1 MTKENKEVKV
11 PRNLKQTTYPQ
22 IQHHGAVTGVTGS
35 CHRYLASDDCHLL
48 VDCGLFQGRDARLKS
63 ERAQMRPETSNLDT
77 TDDPAQAIEFDLES
91 VRALIVTHVH
101 IDHIG
106 RLPYLIAAGFDGPIY
121 CSKPTA
127 HLLPL
132 VIEDA
137 LKIGFTRNQRLI
149 DLFLSRVSTQ
159 LVPLDYGVW
168 TSLDHLFP
176 ESAIPDDQEPG
187 RHLSLRLQPAGHIL
201 GSAYVELSQSTTHQP
216 ATASAQAQQSGAV
229 PTDEVGTGFRRTV
242 FSGDL
247 GADHAPLL
255 PPPVPPDC
263 CHTLVIESTYGDRQ
277 HEDREHRIE
286 RLQAVLDKALANGGT
301 VMIPAFSIGRTQ
313 ELLYELE
320 SLINAREDPAFENLQ
335 IIVDSP
341 LAARFTESYRALKP
355 YWDEE
360 ARERVSA
367 GRHPLSFD
375 NLYTID
381 SHDEHL
387 QTVDYLTRN
396 RQPAVVLAASG
407 MAAGGRIVNYLKA
420 MLPDPVHDVLFVGY
434 QAEGTPGRALQEAA
448 LQRQPEPVYIE
459 LDGEQIAVRAA
470 IHTLGGYSAHADQKD
485 LLNFASGIEG
495 LEEIRIVHGD
505 EQAKQTLKSR
515 LENVFNQKGE
525 EKAVRVWIPGP
536 D

>member
-1 MTKENKEVKV
+1 MT
-11 PRNLKQTTYPQ
+11 RNLKQTSYPQ

-48 VDCGLFQGRDARLKS
+48 IDCGLFQGRDARLKS
-63 ERAQMRPETSNLDT
+63 ERERMRAGISNPDT
-77 TDDPAQAIEFDLES
+77 VDDPAQAIEFDLES

-149 DLFLSRVSTQ
+149 DLFLSRVDNQ
-159 LVPLDYGVW
+159 LVPVDYGIW
-168 TSLDHLFP
+168 TSLGHLFP
-176 ESAIPDDQEPG
+176 MPARPGDAEPG
-187 RHLSLRLQPAGHIL
+187 RRLSLRLQPAGHIL
-201 GSAYVELSQSTTHQP
+201 GSAYVELSQSMPENSSADP
-216 ATASAQAQQSGAV
+216 AQVQRSETGS
-229 PTDEVGTGFRRTV
+229 TDGSTDMGFRRTV

-255 PPPVPPDC
+255 PPPIPPDC

-320 SLINAREDPAFENLQ
+320 SLISAREDPAFENLQ

-341 LAARFTESYRALKP
+341 LAARFTDSYRALKP

-381 SHDEHL
+381 SHEEHL

-434 QAEGTPGRALQEAA
+434 QAEGTTGRALQELAS
-448 LQRQPEPVYIE
+448 LRRSEPANME
-459 LDGEQIAVRAA
+459 LDGEQVTVRAA

-505 EQAKQTLKSR
+505 EQAKQTLKSL
-515 LENVFNQKGE
+515 LENVFSQKGE
-525 EKAVRVWIPGP
+525 EKAVRVWIPGLE
-536 D
+536 